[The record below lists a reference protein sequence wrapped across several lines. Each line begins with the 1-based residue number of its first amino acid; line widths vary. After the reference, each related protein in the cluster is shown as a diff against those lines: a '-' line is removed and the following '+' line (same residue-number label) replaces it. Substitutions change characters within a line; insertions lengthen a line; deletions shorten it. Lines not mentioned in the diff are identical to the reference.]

1 MKWTVSAPRPQ
12 LTAGHGFQKEQG
24 MVAGRQVS
32 IPPVM
37 GHLPCPA
44 LSSQVTL

>member
-1 MKWTVSAPRPQ
+1 MEWTVSAPRPR

-24 MVAGRQVS
+24 TVAGKS
-32 IPPVM
+32 AS
-37 GHLPCPA
+37 HLSWATCPA